1 MLEDKYFPGFTQQFI
16 ETDPGVQIN
25 TWIGGHGD
33 TAVLLL
39 HGHPETHLIWRF
51 LAPRLAEQY
60 TVVMTDLRGYG
71 DSSKPKG
78 LPDHA
83 NYSKRV
89 MGEDHFTVMNKL
101 GFEKFH
107 LIGHDRGARVCHRM
121 IVDKPERILTCTM
134 MDILPTLEMY
144 ADTNEEFATKYY
156 HWFFYIQPNGFPE
169 TLLGAAPEYF
179 IRFNLERKIGPTARA
194 NFPEDVMQEY
204 IRCFSDPATIHGIS
218 EDYRASAT
226 IDREFDKK
234 DIDDKVVIKTPL
246 LVMWGKN
253 GVVGKLWDV
262 LAGWQAKAEQVEGYG
277 IDNCGHF
284 VPEEQPD
291 MVNQHILD
299 FLVKY
304 KS

>member
-1 MLEDKYFPGFTQQFI
+1 
-16 ETDPGVQIN
+16 
-25 TWIGGHGD
+25 
-33 TAVLLL
+33 
-39 HGHPETHLIWRF
+39 
-51 LAPRLAEQY
+51 
-60 TVVMTDLRGYG
+60 
-71 DSSKPKG
+71 
-78 LPDHA
+78 
-83 NYSKRV
+83 
-89 MGEDHFTVMNKL
+89 
-101 GFEKFH
+101 
-107 LIGHDRGARVCHRM
+107 
-121 IVDKPERILTCTM
+121 
-134 MDILPTLEMY
+134 MY